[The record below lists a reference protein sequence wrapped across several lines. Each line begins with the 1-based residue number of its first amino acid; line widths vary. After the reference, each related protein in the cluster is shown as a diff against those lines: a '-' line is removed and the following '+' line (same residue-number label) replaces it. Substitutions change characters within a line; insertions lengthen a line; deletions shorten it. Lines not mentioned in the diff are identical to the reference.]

1 MVGRPTARVVVI
13 EAIAPSPDDPASSSV
28 AAAEVRAVQRALDAL
43 VRRVSTGQPARAG
56 SRAEW
61 AGLVEQCQS
70 LVNTATAVQDVAITR
85 LAAIEEEWLEDGTTS
100 ETHRAPGHVA
110 LDAPDVV
117 AGALGVSHV
126 HAQRRVSLAVR
137 LVADGDRADIEQ
149 GAASGLSALHE
160 AMAAGRLDAYRAGVV
175 AEELAEAPS
184 EVAEAVVGTL
194 HAYLGVDTAV
204 QLRQRCRRAIA
215 RISPD
220 LLRQRAGRA
229 REECGLMR
237 WAEEPGVDR
246 WEGTFPSEDAAEGW
260 AAVDALAQRYVAEGR
275 CSRVEAARSVALM
288 DLVRAQA
295 TVDVQLVVTVPAT
308 EVEQAGHG
316 HRQGRVARRPM
327 EPGGH
332 GPIGG
337 TTDSR
342 VARERPEESRAV
354 NGSVGPDATEAA
366 DRTGQAGAVAG
377 PDAPDM
383 RDIGAEDHHVVAT
396 SGPVTQ
402 CVLPPGAPTPDH
414 LSPSGDA
421 ERSFGP
427 VSSAEEVRLAA
438 SSAFRTLP
446 TDHDRGRLI
455 PPLTTPG
462 PPSRRGSAMAA
473 DDLIEVMGPFAGEP
487 MLVRRRWV
495 TDIGV
500 GERVRSAA
508 CHVVSGALLDDGPGS
523 TAYRPGARI
532 ARLVRLRDG
541 RCRFPGCSV
550 AARFCDLDHVRPW
563 PAGPTFA
570 ANLMCLCRRHH
581 RVKQLPGWSVRLDP
595 DGRVTWSDPT
605 GRVRS
610 TTARDLLAPVVLS
623 ATDDRRGT
631 EGPSRPGADVLAL
644 GGALEVLLA
653 VLADHVGP
661 RAAPSGPR
669 PRAAQAD
676 TVRIT
681 PAGCRELRYQ
691 PVRGHRCAAR
701 SWPARA
707 LGRPAHSDPPPF

>member
-1 MVGRPTARVVVI
+1 MVDEPIAGVVVI
-13 EAIAPSPDDPASSSV
+13 QAVAPSPDDPTPASV
-28 AAAEVRAVQRALDAL
+28 AAAEVHAVQRALGAL

-56 SRAEW
+56 SRGEW
-61 AGLVEQCQS
+61 AGLVEECQS

-137 LVADGDRADIEQ
+137 LVADGDRHDRALD
-149 GAASGLSALHE
+149 AASGLSALHE

-175 AEELAEAPS
+175 AEELAEAPP

-194 HAYLGVDTAV
+194 RAYLGVDTAV
-204 QLRQRCRRAIA
+204 QLRRRCRRAIV

-220 LLRQRAGRA
+220 LLRQRARRA
-229 REECGLMR
+229 REECGLRR

-288 DLVRAQA
+288 DLIRAQT

-316 HRQGRVARRPM
+316 HRQGRPAGTLDDLAP
-327 EPGGH
+327 PGGTE
-332 GPIGG
+332 P
-337 TTDSR
+337 
-342 VARERPEESRAV
+342 
-354 NGSVGPDATEAA
+354 SVD
-366 DRTGQAGAVAG
+366 
-377 PDAPDM
+377 
-383 RDIGAEDHHVVAT
+383 
-396 SGPVTQ
+396 
-402 CVLPPGAPTPDH
+402 
-414 LSPSGDA
+414 
-421 ERSFGP
+421 P
-427 VSSAEEVRLAA
+427 VSSAEDARLSARAA
-438 SSAFRTLP
+438 RDVCVAA
-446 TDHDRGRLI
+446 DERGRLR
-455 PPLTTPG
+455 PPPTTPG
-462 PPSRRGSAMAA
+462 PPSHRASAMAA

-500 GERVRSAA
+500 GARVRSAA
-508 CHVVSGALLDDGPGS
+508 CHEVSGALLDDGPGS
-523 TAYRPGARI
+523 AAYRPGARI

-563 PAGPTFA
+563 PAGPTSA

-595 DGRVTWSDPT
+595 DGRATWSDPT

-610 TTARDLLAPVVLS
+610 TTARDLLAPVVLT
-623 ATDDRRGT
+623 ATGDPPGT
-631 EGPSRPGADVLAL
+631 EGPSRPGADVIAP
-644 GGALEVLLA
+644 GGAVEVLLA
-653 VLADHVGP
+653 VLADHVRPG
-661 RAAPSGPR
+661 AAASGPR
-669 PRAAQAD
+669 TRAPQVA

-681 PAGCRELRYQ
+681 PPGCRELRYQ
-691 PVRGHRCAAR
+691 PVRDHRCAAR

-707 LGRPAHSDPPPF
+707 RARPAHSDPPPF

>member
-1 MVGRPTARVVVI
+1 MVDRPTARVVATQAV
-13 EAIAPSPDDPASSSV
+13 APSPDDPTPSSV
-28 AAAEVRAVQRALDAL
+28 AAAEVHAVQRALDAL
-43 VRRVSTGQPARAG
+43 VRRVSTGQPAPTG

-70 LVNTATAVQDVAITR
+70 LVNTATAAQDVAITR
-85 LAAIEEEWLEDGTTS
+85 LAAVEEEWLEDGTTR

-110 LDAPDVV
+110 LDAPDIV

-126 HAQRRVSLAVR
+126 HAQRRVSFAVR
-137 LVADGDRADIEQ
+137 LVADGDRADSEQ
-149 GAASGLSALHE
+149 GAASGLSALHG

-184 EVAEAVVGTL
+184 AVAEAVVGTL
-194 HAYLGVDTAV
+194 HASLGVDTAV
-204 QLRQRCRRAIA
+204 QLRRRCRRAIA

-220 LLRQRAGRA
+220 LLRQRARRA
-229 REECGLMR
+229 REECGLRR

-288 DLVRAQA
+288 DLIRART

-308 EVEQAGHG
+308 EVEQAGQG
-316 HRQGRVARRPM
+316 HPQGRLAPRPM
-327 EPGGH
+327 DPRAH
-332 GPIGG
+332 GPIGD
-337 TTDSR
+337 TTDSQA
-342 VARERPEESRAV
+342 VREKPEDQFAHLPGAAKPGHRA
-354 NGSVGPDATEAA
+354 
-366 DRTGQAGAVAG
+366 AG
-377 PDAPDM
+377 PDAATLDDLAPPG
-383 RDIGAEDHHVVAT
+383 GAE
-396 SGPVTQ
+396 
-402 CVLPPGAPTPDH
+402 
-414 LSPSGDA
+414 PSLD
-421 ERSFGP
+421 P
-427 VSSAEEVRLAA
+427 VSSAEDARLSARAA
-438 SSAFRTLP
+438 RDVCVAA
-446 TDHDRGRLI
+446 DERGLLT
-455 PPLTTPG
+455 PPPTTPG
-462 PPSRRGSAMAA
+462 PPSHRASAMAA

-500 GERVRSAA
+500 GARVRSAA
-508 CHVVSGALLDDGPGS
+508 CHVVSGALLDDDGPGS
-523 TAYRPGARI
+523 AAYRPGARI

-563 PAGPTFA
+563 PAGPTSA

-595 DGRVTWSDPT
+595 DGRATWSDPT

-623 ATDDRRGT
+623 ATRDPRGT
-631 EGPSRPGADVLAL
+631 EGPSLPGPHVIAP
-644 GGALEVLLA
+644 GGAVEVLLA

-661 RAAPSGPR
+661 GAAASGPR
-669 PRAAQAD
+669 QRAAQVAI
-676 TVRIT
+676 VRIT

-701 SWPARA
+701 TWPAGARA
-707 LGRPAHSDPPPF
+707 RPAHSDPPPF